1 MAGCSSSNRSH
12 QPWSTSLRKADAWI
26 HEVQF
31 DGFRTQAIK
40 DEDGIRFYTRRGHDW
55 TAKYR
60 RFIALVRPMKSC
72 QLAVARSRQRQNMD
86 A

>member
-1 MAGCSSSNRSH
+1 MVWGFSMRKSSGDGRLQFIEPPY

-40 DEDGIRFYTRRGHDW
+40 DEDGIRFYTRRGH
-55 TAKYR
+55 ARLAR
-60 RFIALVRPMKSC
+60 RG
-72 QLAVARSRQRQNMD
+72 RQRD
-86 A
+86 PA